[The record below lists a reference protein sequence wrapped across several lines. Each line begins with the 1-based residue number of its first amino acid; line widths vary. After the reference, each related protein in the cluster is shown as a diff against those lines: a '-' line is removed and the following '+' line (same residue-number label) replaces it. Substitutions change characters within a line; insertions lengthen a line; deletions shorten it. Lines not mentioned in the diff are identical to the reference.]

1 MRLMWVHPTE
11 ETIVTRKIWKPLL
24 LLAVLALLAAACG
37 GETAGVEDP
46 AGIRPA
52 DGVTPGAAMGPGID
66 VDAALASDGSQPV
79 LVNGYLFVDRDG
91 NATLA
96 SAIAE
101 SFPPQPGGS
110 TITVEG
116 LDLTEFSFS
125 EDQGLRWTDDP
136 VQILGTVTDG
146 VLVHGDT
153 ISG

>member
-1 MRLMWVHPTE
+1 MFG
-11 ETIVTRKIWKPLL
+11 KIWRPVL
-24 LLAVLALLAAACG
+24 LLALLALVAAACG
-37 GETAGVEDP
+37 GGSVGSEDP

-66 VDAALASDGSQPV
+66 VEAALGSDGSEPV
-79 LVNGYLFVDRDG
+79 LVNGYLFVDMDG
-91 NATLA
+91 NATLT

-110 TITVEG
+110 TIAVEG
-116 LDLTEFSFS
+116 LDLSEFAFS

-136 VQILGTVTDG
+136 VQILGTVQDG
-146 VLVHGDT
+146 VLVHGNT